1 MTETQKNPKKKIRA
15 KPLFLLGILALCTIG
30 AAYFL
35 SKPLSV
41 FVFRAAPSNVIQ
53 TVVATGRISPP
64 ATIEIAPRHFGVVTH
79 VAIAEGATVEA
90 GTLLVQ
96 LDDRELLSQK
106 ISAEQAVAQAK
117 LQLDNLRRVLS
128 PKAAQDLKQAELS
141 VSQAEDDFRRTEV
154 LLSAGATNDRDL
166 ERVRLSLEQ
175 ARSRRE
181 SVALQAGSLK
191 AGGVEFRLALSALSS
206 AEASLQQVETRI
218 AETHLTAKIPGTVL
232 SLRTDTGD
240 TVQPGQVLVV
250 LAATGEL
257 EVRVPIDEKNI
268 AGVEPGRD
276 ALVSAE
282 AYPDRHFTAVV
293 DRLSPSVDAMRG
305 TVEVALRLPNPP
317 SYLRPEMTVSVE
329 IEVARKQSVLAVPRE
344 ALMNDAQ
351 GDAVL
356 VAENGVIRRRPVKLG
371 IRGFDFVEVES
382 GISDGDLV
390 LVDGF
395 AKVAEGDRVKMEIAT
410 RVSSGEPR

>member
-1 MTETQKNPKKKIRA
+1 
-15 KPLFLLGILALCTIG
+15 
-30 AAYFL
+30 
-35 SKPLSV
+35 
-41 FVFRAAPSNVIQ
+41 
-53 TVVATGRISPP
+53 
-64 ATIEIAPRHFGVVTH
+64 
-79 VAIAEGATVEA
+79 
-90 GTLLVQ
+90 
-96 LDDRELLSQK
+96 
-106 ISAEQAVAQAK
+106 
-117 LQLDNLRRVLS
+117 
-128 PKAAQDLKQAELS
+128 
-141 VSQAEDDFRRTEV
+141 
-154 LLSAGATNDRDL
+154 
-166 ERVRLSLEQ
+166 
-175 ARSRRE
+175 
-181 SVALQAGSLK
+181 
-191 AGGVEFRLALSALSS
+191 
-206 AEASLQQVETRI
+206 
-218 AETHLTAKIPGTVL
+218 
-232 SLRTDTGD
+232 
-240 TVQPGQVLVV
+240 VQPGQVLVV